1 MQSLVNTTKQNI
13 DNEQAAERK
22 KITDNLD
29 TTNAAVEQLKTSVK
43 TNTND
48 ISTLKASVD

>member
-13 DNEQAAERK
+13 DNGQAVERK

-29 TTNAAVEQLKTSVK
+29 TTNATVEQLKTSVYK
-43 TNTND
+43 NTSD
-48 ISTLKASVD
+48 ISTLKESVN